1 MTIKALQ
8 DQETL
13 AMSKGCKNIQKATQ
27 RGSHSLQVTFVCA
40 HHDAAQI
47 HGLTCSSG
55 PADD

>member
-40 HHDAAQI
+40 HNDAVQI
-47 HGLTCSSG
+47 HGLTCSS
-55 PADD
+55 